1 MTTPEELYSNVVSTM
16 EYLDTVLPNG
26 SHVLLTGLANG
37 SILFDSLGDRIYPL
51 GRVKNDVTYS
61 DVKKQYFFYLHCV
74 FLQQNQVP
82 SFFLPH
88 IKKTH

>member
-1 MTTPEELYSNVVSTM
+1 MTKPDELYSNVVSTM

-61 DVKKQYFFYLHCV
+61 DVKNNI
-74 FLQQNQVP
+74 FL
-82 SFFLPH
+82 SES
-88 IKKTH
+88 IKIMAKYYPPL